1 MIQKNV
7 ESLNSQEAK
16 ELKNKVNNSA
26 DKLIKNLYSIF
37 SVTKFDNNNISTGNI
52 ELNESMDSITN
63 EISTLLNIVNKLKIK
78 EIKLKNGPE
87 KITEIVKKEEMLKDY
102 EKNRKN
108 NCKKLEE
115 IYQNINNTLLD
126 LKKSEFYLQSKK
138 IIGDNKA

>member
-1 MIQKNV
+1 
-7 ESLNSQEAK
+7 
-16 ELKNKVNNSA
+16 
-26 DKLIKNLYSIF
+26 
-37 SVTKFDNNNISTGNI
+37 
-52 ELNESMDSITN
+52 MDSITN